1 MTPDEFK
8 ARTKQFTLRVFKL
21 CAALPR
27 TRVAEVVARQLLR
40 SGSSVGANYR
50 AACRAY
56 STRVMRAK
64 LGFVEE
70 EADESL
76 FWMELI
82 VDDGM
87 MPAKRVDPLKK
98 EGSEILAMVVAS
110 IRTLRERL
118 KRGGKKNE

>member
-1 MTPDEFK
+1 M
-8 ARTKQFTLRVFKL
+8 
-21 CAALPR
+21 
-27 TRVAEVVARQLLR
+27 
-40 SGSSVGANYR
+40 
-50 AACRAY
+50 
-56 STRVMRAK
+56 
-64 LGFVEE
+64 
-70 EADESL
+70 
-76 FWMELI
+76 I

>member
-1 MTPDEFK
+1 MNPDDFK

-27 TRVAEVVARQLLR
+27 TRVAEVVSRQLLR

-56 STRVMRAK
+56 STKVMLSK
-64 LGFVEE
+64 LGIVEE

-98 EGSEILAMVVAS
+98 EGNEILAMVVAS

-118 KRGGKKNE
+118 KKGGNKNG